1 MKLDGCTKIS
11 VYDNGAV
18 LCSCGYG
25 AQLPG
30 WFVPMYPQ
38 WQGSSTTTQYI
49 YPGLSQPSTTST
61 QYSFNFS
68 AISGILGGL
77 GNNPTASASTQAF
90 YGNSAGPII
99 VGMDDSGFFQ
109 LYGMIHYERDAAIL
123 QGKGSDDD
131 TP

>member
-18 LCSCGYG
+18 VCSCGYG
-25 AQLPG
+25 AHLPG
-30 WFVPMYPQ
+30 WFVPMPQ
-38 WQGSSTTTQYI
+38 YS
-49 YPGLSQPSTTST
+49 LNAQPSMTST
-61 QYSFNFS
+61 QYSFNFNNTNS
-68 AISGILGGL
+68 TIGGILGGL

-90 YGNSAGPII
+90 YNSSAYPVI

-123 QGKGSDDD
+123 QGKDSDDD